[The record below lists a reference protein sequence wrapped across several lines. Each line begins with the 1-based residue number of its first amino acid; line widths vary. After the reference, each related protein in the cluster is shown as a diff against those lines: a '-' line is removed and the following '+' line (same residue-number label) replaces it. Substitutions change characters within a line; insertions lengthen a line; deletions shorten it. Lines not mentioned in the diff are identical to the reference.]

1 MLSPKS
7 RLIFVSENWD
17 YIIFREPHTNSWNN
31 VLLLSHNIHVF
42 THSVP
47 LFSDLY
53 VWATIHRV
61 AKSRMRL
68 EQLSTWVRSSR
79 KTLKIHI
86 WNSSHYPWSHCH
98 FRDSVKINRHLKKLV
113 IEHDHSSK
121 PRDKI
126 VWEMYFRNSL
136 EIWKSLILFLQIMR
150 IHKFH
155 SRINALNFFTR
166 LELFTMYLNLAI
178 TAILL

>member
-1 MLSPKS
+1 MGWKRVRHDWVIELTDSDQCEVIS
-7 RLIFVSENWD
+7 HCSSDLHFS
-17 YIIFREPHTNSWNN
+17 NN
-31 VLLLSHNIHVF
+31 KQYWASFHVF
-42 THSVP
+42 
-47 LFSDLY
+47 
-53 VWATIHRV
+53 I
-61 AKSRMRL
+61 RMRL
-68 EQLSTWVRSSR
+68 EQLSTWIRSSC

-86 WNSSHYPWSHCH
+86 WNSSNYPWSHCH

-121 PRDKI
+121 PRDKM